1 MKKLIY
7 ISTLS
12 IVIIFG
18 AVQTKAQLGPLSAQ
32 YFQNPYLANPA
43 MAGINQGVEVSV
55 GYRTQWSKMPGA
67 PEQQALTLGYGKS
80 RTGWGV
86 NLYLDR
92 AGLQR
97 QLRALASYA
106 YHLPISSEQSLHF
119 GLSVGVSQQRLSLE
133 DIQGRPD
140 DLSAQR
146 YNDREAYLDGDF
158 GIAYTYNGL
167 RVEAALPNLDRLL
180 RSDRENGMVDIAT
193 FYAAAGYRFGLTTD
207 QSWELEP
214 KVAYR
219 GVKGF
224 DSVVDAGAALWFEN
238 GQLMLSGL
246 YHSSKSATFGL
257 GMDLKKRYRVLAT
270 YTTQTS
276 ALGNYTNGSFELG
289 LGLRLGK

>member
-1 MKKLIY
+1 MKRNLYTHILALAMVLIA
-7 ISTLS
+7 LRA
-12 IVIIFG
+12 G
-18 AVQTKAQLGPLSAQ
+18 AQLGPMSAQ

-43 MAGINQGVEVSV
+43 MAGVNQGLEVSL
-55 GYRTQWSKMPGA
+55 GYRSQWTKIPGA
-67 PEQQALTLGYGKS
+67 PEQQALTLGYGKN
-80 RTGWGV
+80 RTGWGI

-106 YHLPISSEQSLHF
+106 YHLPISTGQALHF
-119 GLSVGVSQQRLSLE
+119 GLSVGISQQRLSLE
-133 DIQGRPD
+133 DVQGRPD

-158 GIAYTYNGL
+158 GIAYTYNGFRL
-167 RVEAALPNLDRLL
+167 EAALPNLDRLL
-180 RSDRENGMVDIAT
+180 RSNRGNGLVDVAT
-193 FYAAAGYRFGLTTD
+193 FYAAAGYRLDLTTD
-207 QSWELEP
+207 QNMQLEP

-224 DSVVDAGAALWFEN
+224 DSVVDAGAAFWFED
-238 GQLMLSGL
+238 GQLMLSVL

-257 GMDLKKRYRVLAT
+257 GMDLKGKYRVMAT

-276 ALGNYTNGSFELG
+276 ALGSYANGSFELG
-289 LGLRLGK
+289 LGIRLGK